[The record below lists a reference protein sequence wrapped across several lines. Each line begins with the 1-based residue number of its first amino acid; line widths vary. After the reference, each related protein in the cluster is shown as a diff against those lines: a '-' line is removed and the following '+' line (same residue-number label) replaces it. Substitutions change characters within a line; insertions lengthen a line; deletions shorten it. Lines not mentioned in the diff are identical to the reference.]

1 MRSLYHSMA
10 RTRTV
15 WARTAAIVLLLL
27 CGLAAGSGFWI
38 WHYRQAPLPL
48 EHEVTV
54 RIPKGTGVRQIG
66 NLLAE
71 QGVLRRDIRYLVYL
85 RLTGLGPKLQA
96 GEYRFTPGMSV
107 HQALHKM
114 ATGDILQHF
123 VTIAEGLHLEQIAA
137 VFAQDGWADSGRFV
151 ALARD
156 PDFIRSLG
164 LDVPSL
170 EGYLFPDTYAMVW
183 DVREEELIRQMVQRF
198 QQVWE
203 TLAEMGTAAGNT
215 AALNRHQVLTLASIV
230 EKETGQARER
240 PLIARVFLNRLE
252 QGMPLQ
258 SDPTVIYGLGTGFTG
273 NLRRADLQ
281 NPTPY
286 NTYTIPA
293 LPPGPIC
300 SPGRAA
306 LEAVLQPATSKALY
320 FVSRNDGSHVFSNT
334 LAEHNRAVRVYQK
347 AGRKDTKQKYD
358 NPSAGLK

>member
-1 MRSLYHSMA
+1 MRRLCYSMA
-10 RTRTV
+10 MTRTA
-15 WARTAAIVLLLL
+15 WIRTATTVLVLL
-27 CGLAAGSGFWI
+27 CGLAAGLGSWI
-38 WHYRQAPLPL
+38 WQYRQAPLPL
-48 EHEVTV
+48 ENEVTV
-54 RIPKGTGVRQIG
+54 RIPKGTGVRQIE

-71 QGVLRRDIRYLVYL
+71 QGVLRKDIRYLIFL

-137 VFAQDGWADSGRFV
+137 VFAQDGWADSGRFT

-156 PDFIRSLG
+156 LGFIRNLG
-164 LDVPSL
+164 LDVSSL
-170 EGYLFPDTYAMVW
+170 EGYLFPDTYAMVR
-183 DVREEELIRQMVQRF
+183 DMREEELIRQMVQRF
-198 QQVWE
+198 QQVWD
-203 TLAEMGTAAGNT
+203 TLAGPGTAGTAG
-215 AALNRHQVLTLASIV
+215 LNRHQILTLASIV
-230 EKETGQARER
+230 EKETGQAWER

-258 SDPTVIYGLGTGFTG
+258 SDPTVIYGLGADFTG

-281 NPTPY
+281 APTPY
-286 NTYTIPA
+286 NTYAIPA

-300 SPGRAA
+300 SPGKAA

-320 FVSRNDGSHVFSNT
+320 FVSKNDGSHVFSNT
-334 LAEHNRAVRVYQK
+334 LAEHNRAVEIYQK
-347 AGRKDTKQKYD
+347 ASKKDTKQQHD
-358 NPSAGLK
+358 NPAASPK